1 MQQFSDVLP
10 HWHGEKHVGS
20 LRQQLSKTEQFA
32 AAAEIFRQLGDP
44 TRIRI
49 YWLLCHR
56 EECVV
61 NLAALLNVSSPAVVH
76 HLRSMSACG
85 LLASRRDGKE
95 VYYRVEKKEENLLL
109 HRAMEQIMEIAC
121 PEKTENIGETADE
134 AVRAVHA
141 YVMDHL
147 SERLTIEELSKR
159 FLMNPTSLKTAFKRI
174 YGTSLAAHMKIHR
187 MERAAAALLA
197 GTESVGAIA
206 RAVGYESQSR
216 FTAAFRE
223 TYGMLPTEYRRQH
236 PPLSESSCC
245 AAGKASDLPA
255 ESSERCGAEG
265 GL

>member
-10 HWHGEKHVGS
+10 HWHGEKHVGN
-20 LRQQLSKTEQFA
+20 LRQQLAKTEQFA

-61 NLAALLNVSSPAVVH
+61 NLAALLNVSSPAVLH

-121 PEKTENIGETADE
+121 PEKAESIGETADE
-134 AVRAVHA
+134 AVKAVHA
-141 YVMDHL
+141 YVMEHL

-159 FLMNPTSLKTAFKRI
+159 FLMNPTSLKAAFKRV

-187 MERAAAALLA
+187 MERAAALLA

-236 PPLSESSCC
+236 PPLHESKCC
-245 AAGKASDLPA
+245 EVGETAGLHIAVA
-255 ESSERCGAEG
+255 ERCEGAEES
-265 GL
+265 